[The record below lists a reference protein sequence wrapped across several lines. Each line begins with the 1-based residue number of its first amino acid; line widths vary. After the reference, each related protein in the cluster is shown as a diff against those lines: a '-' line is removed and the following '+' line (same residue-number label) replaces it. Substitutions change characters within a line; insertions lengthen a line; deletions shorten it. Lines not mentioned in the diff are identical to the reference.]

1 MRPAVLQTN
10 RVLGENR
17 QMLKSILEQQQQ
29 FKTKHQ
35 QDASMLKDLIES
47 RDKLRRLVTTLSR
60 DIERVKQQQAQRKQF
75 ARWNLLLEDRVKELT
90 YQLEQ
95 LQTTTRKAAAER
107 ELQHKGTIDEL
118 RSVYDRQ
125 VARDAEVQTKLQAT
139 LSELRTKSS
148 EQECKISSLTEQ
160 VQELSVKA
168 ERGAKA
174 EQRFEQ
180 LLVATDFYERRRA
193 AHYK

>member
-1 MRPAVLQTN
+1 
-10 RVLGENR
+10 
-17 QMLKSILEQQQQ
+17 
-29 FKTKHQ
+29 
-35 QDASMLKDLIES
+35 MLKDLRES
-47 RDKLRRLVTTLSR
+47 RDKLRQVVTTLSR
-60 DIERVKQQQAQRKQF
+60 DIEWVKQQQAQRKQF
-75 ARWNLLLEDRVKELT
+75 ARWNSLLKDRVRELT

-95 LQTTTRKAAAER
+95 R
-107 ELQHKGTIDEL
+107 ELQHKNTIDEL

-125 VARDAEVQTKLQAT
+125 VARDAEVQTTLQAT